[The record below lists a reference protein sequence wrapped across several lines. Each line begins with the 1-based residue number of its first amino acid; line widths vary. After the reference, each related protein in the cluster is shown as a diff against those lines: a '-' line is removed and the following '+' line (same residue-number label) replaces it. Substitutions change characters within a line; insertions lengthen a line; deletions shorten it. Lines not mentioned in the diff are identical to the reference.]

1 MKKAKHLMAGLL
13 AGALV
18 FGGCGSTE
26 EKKPEEKKEEAAT
39 PTEAAK
45 PTEKEEEIQDE
56 PEDGPEEEPAD
67 EEEDGSL
74 DFLYEQ
80 YYDIIS
86 GLDEKWDMFQFDDL
100 DGDGFPEV
108 FISSSELDMNDLQQ
122 YMIITHSNAGAEL
135 NEGLSDG
142 VASAGGY
149 RGTLY
154 YVAGSSIVYE
164 RASSAPE
171 NNPSDNVY
179 LLDNGHLTLYATGTT
194 ETQDGYQGPDDKEHM
209 SWYWNGE
216 EVTPEKYEELLNA
229 ETENLSG
236 EALSDIVYVDRET
249 ILESISA
256 CMQ

>member
-1 MKKAKHLMAGLL
+1 MKKSKYLMVGLL
-13 AGALV
+13 TGALV
-18 FGGCGSTE
+18 FGACGKTE

-39 PTEAAK
+39 PTEEVK
-45 PTEKEEEIQDE
+45 PTEKEEIPTE
-56 PEDGPEEEPAD
+56 PEDEPEEEPAD
-67 EEEDGSL
+67 DEDNGDLS
-74 DFLYEQ
+74 FLYEQ

-86 GLDEKWDMFQFDDL
+86 GLDETWDLFQFDDL

-164 RASSAPE
+164 RASTAPE

-179 LLDNGHLTLYATGTT
+179 LLDNGHLTLYATGETV
-194 ETQDGYQGPDDKEHM
+194 TQDGYQGPDDKEHM
-209 SWYWNGE
+209 TWYWNSE
-216 EVTPEKYEELLNA
+216 EVTAEKYEELLNA

-249 ILESISA
+249 ILENINTL
-256 CMQ
+256 MQ